1 MYICFYDFEKAFNS
15 VHRETLWKLLKIYGI
30 PDKLVNMIKAMHRN
44 IKCAVIDR
52 IETLQW
58 LDVKSG
64 VKQGCVMSNLLFL
77 IVMDWIM
84 MKTVENDNNG
94 IIKGEI
100 LQLY

>member
-1 MYICFYDFEKAFNS
+1 
-15 VHRETLWKLLKIYGI
+15 
-30 PDKLVNMIKAMHRN
+30 MIKAMHRN